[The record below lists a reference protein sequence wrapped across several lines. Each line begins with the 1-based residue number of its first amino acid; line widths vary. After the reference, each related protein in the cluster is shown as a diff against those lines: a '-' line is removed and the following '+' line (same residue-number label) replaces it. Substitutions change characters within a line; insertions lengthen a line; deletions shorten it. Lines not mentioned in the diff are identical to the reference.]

1 MDTNKAHRVVYG
13 RAWDDLGLQMG
24 GIISSDE
31 ARRRF
36 LDGGKDDWFSVGA
49 YADGVPDG
57 AAPEYTMEVTPQ
69 GGFISVSF
77 YDQLCRV
84 RIEFLFGKTDAGV
97 MFLEEIYDFRY
108 ADESTYHLR
117 SDSILTTNYRYRP
130 DGSMHWYRDDA
141 VKGVIEEADYR
152 DIDVSTHWEPVPE
165 FGDWASITRF
175 DRAKP
180 VGA

>member
-1 MDTNKAHRVVYG
+1 MRTVYG
-13 RAWDDLGLQMG
+13 RAWNQVRLRIG
-24 GIISSDE
+24 GVIGE
-31 ARRRF
+31 EQARLRY
-36 LDGGKDDWFSVGA
+36 LSGGKDDWFSVAA

-117 SDSILTTNYRYRP
+117 SDSILTTNSRYRP
-130 DGSMHWYRDDA
+130 DGSMHGYRDNA

-152 DIDVSTHWEPVPE
+152 DIDVSTHWEPVP
-165 FGDWASITRF
+165 
-175 DRAKP
+175 
-180 VGA
+180 

>member
-1 MDTNKAHRVVYG
+1 MRTVYG
-13 RAWDDLGLQMG
+13 RAWNQVRLRIG
-24 GIISSDE
+24 GVIGE
-31 ARRRF
+31 EQARLRY
-36 LDGGKDDWFSVGA
+36 LSGGKDDWFSVGA

-84 RIEFLFGKTDAGV
+84 RFEFLFGKTDAGV

-108 ADESTYHLR
+108 PDETTYYTR
-117 SDSILTTNYRYRP
+117 SGCVTNTNYRYRP
-130 DGSMHWYRDDA
+130 DGSMHWRLTDKVA
-141 VKGVIEEADYR
+141 NVTEQADYR

-165 FGDWASITRF
+165 FGEWASITRF
-175 DRAKP
+175 DRTKP